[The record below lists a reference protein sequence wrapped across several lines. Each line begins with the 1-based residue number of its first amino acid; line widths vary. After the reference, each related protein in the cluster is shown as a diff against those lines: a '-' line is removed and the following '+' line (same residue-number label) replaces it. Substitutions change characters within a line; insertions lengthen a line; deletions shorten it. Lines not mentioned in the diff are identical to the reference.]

1 MAEPVQV
8 FMSYAWKDNTVP
20 PGDPSA
26 KNGFATALC
35 GQIDYWFNLADPKP
49 RLWWDRDNVD
59 DAQQFRPAIKQ
70 AIDQSSFFLIILSE
84 HWLASEFCQK
94 ELQLFR
100 QRWQHEDEFEFK
112 HRIILVHKTQVPKEK
127 YPALFPEQRGLQ
139 FFSVSGQDRT
149 ETPFYHRGR
158 GTEEFYAMADDLAQ
172 ILIKRAKR
180 EKWEPPPPPPPPPGM
195 KVYLAK
201 PAPDMREHYLR
212 LRKELL
218 DHGFNVVPSAS
229 AEIPLDT
236 SAATKFIDDALTDA
250 KVSVHVLGKSA
261 GHAPADLEPV
271 VKLQLAKAAEKV
283 TASNAA
289 AGASSEFR
297 SHHLGAENF

>member
-1 MAEPVQV
+1 
-8 FMSYAWKDNTVP
+8 
-20 PGDPSA
+20 
-26 KNGFATALC
+26 
-35 GQIDYWFNLADPKP
+35 
-49 RLWWDRDNVD
+49 
-59 DAQQFRPAIKQ
+59 
-70 AIDQSSFFLIILSE
+70 
-84 HWLASEFCQK
+84 
-94 ELQLFR
+94 
-100 QRWQHEDEFEFK
+100 
-112 HRIILVHKTQVPKEK
+112 
-127 YPALFPEQRGLQ
+127 LFPEQRGLQ

-180 EKWEPPPPPPPPPGM
+180 EKWEPPPPPPLPPGM